1 MADKDPPSPTRGDD
15 TLAFR
20 RLRVKPAMTVKGSV
34 MSFVENGMMIKN
46 LIFDYGGVLLDWNP
60 HYLYDPYFGD
70 VEKAEWFLTNICT
83 YEWNAQH
90 DNGRPVAEGTA
101 ELIAEHPEWKKEIEL
116 YYGEFMKMMG
126 GQIPGMEEYIK
137 QLKDKGYRIFGLSN
151 WSVETFAL
159 VRPVYPVLDL
169 MEDMVISGIERV
181 MKPDPRIFQLALQR
195 FGIKAEETAFIDD
208 NPNNVAGANAL
219 GISGI
224 LFESKDKLVKELNG
238 LATI

>member
-1 MADKDPPSPTRGDD
+1 MADDDPPSPTWGAD
-15 TLAFR
+15 TLTFR
-20 RLRVKPAMTVKGSV
+20 RLRVKPAMTVKGLGYV
-34 MSFVENGMMIKN
+34 LCKNRTMIKN

-70 VEKAEWFLTNICT
+70 VEKAEWFLTHICT

-90 DNGRPVAEGTA
+90 DNGRPIAEGTA

-137 QLKDKGYRIFGLSN
+137 ELKAKGFHVFGLSN
-151 WSVETFAL
+151 WSEETFAL
-159 VRPVYPVLDL
+159 VRPVYPILNL
-169 MEDMVISGIERV
+169 MEDMVISGIERM

-208 NPNNVAGANAL
+208 NPNNVAAANAL
-219 GISGI
+219 GITGI
-224 LFESKDKLVKELNG
+224 LFEGKEQLEVVIAS
-238 LATI
+238 LEIK